1 MTMAGAWHRTRRGLR
16 RQEMGGLS
24 RGVRL
29 VLLNADRAAFSG
41 TCGNACPRARRVPDV
56 TAGVW
61 HCEHDWQPS
70 QDAVKWSS
78 GIPDTARLVSP
89 GGVAR
94 SAAAGLSA
102 LACWAATVG
111 AGPATPAQA
120 QVRTGNRANST
131 RQNNRRNVTVLKVEP
146 L

>member
-1 MTMAGAWHRTRRGLR
+1 MTMTGAWHRTRRGLR

-24 RGVRL
+24 RGVWL
-29 VLLNADRAAFSG
+29 VLLNADRAATSG
-41 TCGNACPRARRVPDV
+41 GGGNTWPMASCMPEV

-61 HCEHDWQPS
+61 HCEQGWQLS
-70 QDAVKWSS
+70 QDAVKWSP

-120 QVRTGNRANST
+120 QLRSGSRANSA
-131 RQNNRRNVTVLKVEP
+131 RQNNRRNVTVLKVAP